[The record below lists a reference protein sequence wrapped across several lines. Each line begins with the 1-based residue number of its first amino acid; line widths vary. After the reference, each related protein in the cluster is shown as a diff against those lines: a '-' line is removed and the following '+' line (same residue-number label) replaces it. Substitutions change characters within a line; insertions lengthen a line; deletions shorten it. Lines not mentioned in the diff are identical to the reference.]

1 MEIDV
6 RGLSCPVP
14 LMKTQ
19 EALVKNDPET
29 ITVLA
34 SSGTAKANVVNLL
47 KDFGYNVEVT
57 DDAENY
63 RIVGTRA

>member
-1 MEIDV
+1 
-6 RGLSCPVP
+6 
-14 LMKTQ
+14 MKTQ
-19 EALVKNDPET
+19 EALVKNDPDT

-47 KDFGYNVEVT
+47 KDFGYSVEVS